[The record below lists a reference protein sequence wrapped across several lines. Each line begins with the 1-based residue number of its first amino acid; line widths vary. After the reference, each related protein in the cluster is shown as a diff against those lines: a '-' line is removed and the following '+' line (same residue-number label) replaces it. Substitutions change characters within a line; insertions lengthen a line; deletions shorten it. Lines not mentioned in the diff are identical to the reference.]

1 MADMQLLTSVKVQ
14 EELGNMDDF
23 AHLTSECHKR
33 GISVC
38 LDFVMNHTSEDH
50 EWAKTCTRR

>member
-1 MADMQLLTSVKVQ
+1 MEDLAALAAD
-14 EELGNMDDF
+14 
-23 AHLTSECHKR
+23 CHKR

-50 EWAKTCTRR
+50 G